1 MYDNFIGILFKTI
14 FLFLLSFIPNI
25 GLYSLLIA
33 SGINILITTTRHLKH
48 IKELFKNQKK

>member
-14 FLFLLSFIPNI
+14 FLFLLSFIKNI